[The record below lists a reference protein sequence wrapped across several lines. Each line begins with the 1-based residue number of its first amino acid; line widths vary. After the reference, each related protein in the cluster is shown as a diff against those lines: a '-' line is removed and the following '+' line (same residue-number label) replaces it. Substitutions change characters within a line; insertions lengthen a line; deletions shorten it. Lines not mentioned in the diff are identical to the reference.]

1 MANGNPPAPGQTV
14 TNGTWGP
21 PPETPPPPPQPA
33 VGQNQLL
40 RLKLGMGVKAFA
52 DGTPDVQPMG
62 TPLGLPGIP
71 LGHAPMGAPFPAY
84 GDTAPTTGISIGGP
98 GGISLPP
105 SMLDSARAA
114 AGGPPAQ
121 PGQSQWPTSMLQNAR
136 NAQVANRAAGQ
147 PTSAPNMPT
156 LGPGLDAAIKAP
168 PVTVQH
174 PDGTIQ
180 GVNDPGIVA
189 QKAAMA
195 GSTHAAAAAM
205 HEPES
210 LTREQFIS
218 AMRGVPQSTVDKL
231 WGMQHYL
238 TPEQQML
245 PAYMGE
251 MHKQMTDAASNL
263 AEAQAAGSKVTAD
276 QLQTLRNE
284 YNISR
289 MNYMNVLKVGGLHSD
304 SVLVPTQQ
312 QK

>member
-1 MANGNPPAPGQTV
+1 MFSSDPMALQPQQAINQAQAP
-14 TNGTWGP
+14 NL
-21 PPETPPPPPQPA
+21 PQ
-33 VGQNQLL
+33 G
-40 RLKLGMGVKAFA
+40 
-52 DGTPDVQPMG
+52 
-62 TPLGLPGIP
+62 PLGLEGFLAGSSAGAGANTPAIPKPTPGNMRIV
-71 LGHAPMGAPFPAY
+71 
-84 GDTAPTTGISIGGP
+84 PT
-98 GGISLPP
+98 
-105 SMLDSARAA
+105 AA
-114 AGGPPAQ
+114 AAD
-121 PGQSQWPTSMLQNAR
+121 
-136 NAQVANRAAGQ
+136 
-147 PTSAPNMPT
+147 MPT

-245 PAYMGE
+245 PAYMSE

-263 AEAQAAGSKVTAD
+263 AEAQAAGSKITAD
-276 QLQTLRNE
+276 QLQTLRSE